1 MAWTSPRTWV
11 AAELVTAALFNTQ
24 FRDNLNFLGSTAIA
38 NENASRTF
46 TNTSYLDLDALTGG
60 SGTISAVSVSLAT
73 GTSAVITVGALLA
86 NGTLGTSVVLSY
98 RVSGAT
104 TLAAD
109 DDWGMVLKAAVAND
123 SQQRSYQS
131 HQTALTAGTNVFEL
145 QARTT
150 AGTATIDRIF
160 LTVTPLP

>member
-1 MAWTSPRTWV
+1 V